1 MKVEYKKCC
10 EVERERKNQK
20 KKGRVCYDV
29 TLQNM
34 RTSMYLICND
44 KKGFKKVTEYKQ
56 M

>member
-1 MKVEYKKCC
+1 MKWRKK
-10 EVERERKNQK
+10 ERIRKRK
-20 KKGRVCYDV
+20 EVCYDV

-34 RTSMYLICND
+34 KTSMHLICND